1 MPLHNS
7 DWAAAGGILLG
18 LTLALYAG
26 LVLFTVIGVRRQY
39 SPVMSGGRRFSL
51 GIALTASVRFSPLL
65 LLASIGAM
73 LYYLAR

>member
-7 DWAAAGGILLG
+7 DWAAAGGGLLAV
-18 LTLALYAG
+18 TLVLYAG
-26 LVLFTVIGVRRQY
+26 LVLVTVIRVRRQY
-39 SPVMSGGRRFSL
+39 SPAMSGGRRFSL